1 MNRKRGR
8 IFKTLV
14 SLFIIGIILLGVSSL
29 IKGNKNEIEALN
41 NDFVNSSP
49 YVLEIEVKQNH
60 LSFSLGTYIKDAI
73 NAFEFKIPV
82 SKNYFDSVE
91 IGTILADNFRFGSLV
106 TEGTV
111 GSWKITVK
119 NKINQ
124 SAENLELNTSTDKV
138 LSLNIRQTHTTV
150 SVKKYLKDSINDI
163 VISIKVDDDY
173 YNSVK
178 KGDVLVNKFRWGSVI
193 NDGSF
198 GHWQVV
204 VGEK

>member
-1 MNRKRGR
+1 MNRKKGR
-8 IFKTLV
+8 IFKVLFL
-14 SLFIIGIILLGVSSL
+14 LFIIGIIILGLSSL
-29 IKGNKNEIEALN
+29 IKGDKNDIEALN
-41 NDFVNSSP
+41 NDFINSSP
-49 YVLEIEVKQNH
+49 YVLEIDVKQNH

-82 SKNYFDSVE
+82 SKNYFDSVSK
-91 IGTILADNFRFGSLV
+91 GTVLADNFRFGSLV

-111 GSWKITVK
+111 GSWQITVK

-124 SAENLELNTSTDKV
+124 TVENQDADNNSDNT

-150 SVKKYLKDSINDI
+150 SVKKHLKDSINDI
-163 VISIKVDDDY
+163 VINIKVDDDY

-178 KGDVLVNKFRWGSVI
+178 KDDVLVKKFRWGSLI